1 MEVHS
6 SGITR
11 EEFSVYEE
19 IRRSGATNMFDVRM
33 VELLSD
39 GVLNKEKI
47 ILIWKNYK
55 DLCLVL
61 GNRNGNE
68 GNN

>member
-1 MEVHS
+1 
-6 SGITR
+6 
-11 EEFSVYEE
+11 
-19 IRRSGATNMFDVRM
+19 MFDVRM

-55 DLCLVL
+55 DLCQFYP
-61 GNRNGNE
+61 GIRR
-68 GNN
+68 